1 MKIDELK
8 EVTQEETMS
17 GFQDCTGNGYFLG
30 QYTGSPYTNLG
41 NEPTRALDPLDA
53 AYLTQLNIEIVYAQ
67 KAYAMALNHIRK
79 RYSTPES
86 EWVLNNIEV
95 GFQRITEKA

>member
-8 EVTQEETMS
+8 EAPERTSSDVSNGYFVGEL
-17 GFQDCTGNGYFLG
+17 TGNGFID
-30 QYTGSPYTNLG
+30 TG
-41 NEPTRALDPLDA
+41 NEPIRTLQPLDA

-79 RYSTPES
+79 RYNTPES

-95 GFQRITEKA
+95 GFQRITEQA